1 MNRAFSAPMR
11 RKLVDQFVEH
21 LGWTVN
27 EAETF
32 IERSDRKELAF
43 AIAMLQLQIKYQ
55 CREIKEDGNER
66 ASFHRQWSRCYR

>member
-1 MNRAFSAPMR
+1 MDRAVSTPMR

-21 LGWTVN
+21 LGWTVD

-43 AIAMLQLQIKYQ
+43 AIAMLQLQIKFEMDEQ
-55 CREIKEDGNER
+55 T
-66 ASFHRQWSRCYR
+66 A